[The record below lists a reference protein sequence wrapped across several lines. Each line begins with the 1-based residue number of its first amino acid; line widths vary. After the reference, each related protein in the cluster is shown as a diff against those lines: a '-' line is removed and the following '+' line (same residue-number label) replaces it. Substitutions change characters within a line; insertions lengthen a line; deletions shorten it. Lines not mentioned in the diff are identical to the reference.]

1 MAVSKPSEL
10 ELQVLAVLWEKGP
23 LTVRQIREEMPD
35 KKKRAYTT
43 MLSVLQ
49 GMEKKQ
55 LVGHDRDGL
64 AHVYKPLVRR
74 QQVLRPLFRD
84 LLHNVF
90 GGKATSAMQCLLDSA
105 DIAEDELQEIKQ
117 MLKAQEKE
125 AKAKGERHE
134 RLD

>member
-1 MAVSKPSEL
+1 MPVSKPSEL
-10 ELQVLAVLWEKGP
+10 ELQVLAVLWDKGP

-55 LVGHDRDGL
+55 LVDHDRDGV

-84 LLHNVF
+84 LLRNVF
-90 GGKATSAMQCLLDSA
+90 GGNATSAMQCLLDSA
-105 DIAEDELQEIKQ
+105 NIADDELAEIKQ
-117 MLKAQEKE
+117 MLNDQETKSRQ
-125 AKAKGERHE
+125 KGSRS
-134 RLD
+134 